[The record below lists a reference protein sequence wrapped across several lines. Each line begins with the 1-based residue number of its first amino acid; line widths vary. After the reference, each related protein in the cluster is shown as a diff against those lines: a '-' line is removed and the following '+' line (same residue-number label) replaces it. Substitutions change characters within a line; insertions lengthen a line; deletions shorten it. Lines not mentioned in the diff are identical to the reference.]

1 MGHSHSHNHSH
12 HHDLNSRNLLIS
24 IFLNIAITVA
34 QVIGGIVSGSLAL
47 LSDALHNFSDVISLI
62 ISWIANKLVKK
73 KASLKRT
80 FGYKRAEILAAF
92 INAATL
98 IVVAVLL
105 IFEAIERFRNPQ
117 EIESNLVIWLS
128 IIAILGNGFSV
139 LLLKKNA
146 DNNMNLKSAYLHLL
160 TDMLASVAVLIGGL
174 LMKYY
179 EIWWIDSVLT
189 LAIAVYL
196 VVMGWD
202 LLKNSFKVLM
212 LFTPDST
219 SVKSIVEDIQT
230 IDAVKNVHH
239 VHIWQLNEEEIP
251 NTIIADNTGGIL
263 MQRGEVDMCIVGT
276 DRTLS
281 NGDVCN
287 KIGTYLK
294 ALAAHDN
301 NIPFYVTLPSS
312 TIDWDIKNAQD
323 IPIEERNSEELSHVE
338 GIDENNE
345 IKKVLIYP
353 KKSKAMNLAFD
364 ITPAKYVTGLI
375 TEKGTCEASPE
386 GLKKLFK

>member
-24 IFLNIAITVA
+24 IFLNITITVA

-189 LAIAVYL
+189 LVIAVYL

-239 VHIWQLNEEEIP
+239 VHIWQLNEEEIHLEAH
-251 NTIIADNTGGIL
+251 IDFKEDI
-263 MQRGEVDMCIVGT
+263 
-276 DRTLS
+276 TLS
-281 NGDVCN
+281 QFDVILN
-287 KIGTYLK
+287 
-294 ALAAHDN
+294 
-301 NIPFYVTLPSS
+301 S
-312 TIDWDIKNAQD
+312 
-323 IPIEERNSEELSHVE
+323 IEE
-338 GIDENNE
+338 
-345 IKKVLIYP
+345 LIYH
-353 KKSKAMNLAFD
+353 KYD
-364 ITPAKYVTGLI
+364 INHINIQPEYGKCDAKDVI
-375 TEKGTCEASPE
+375 VQD
-386 GLKKLFK
+386 